1 MGQHGRR
8 IALLTSEL
16 LMGDGGEGHDA
27 VTFLGNS
34 VLVRRSIKSS
44 ASLRKVSGAF
54 LIAKKLVEFRSLFCS
69 CQPICNQRG
78 LDLASIA
85 LRSLSPLQFVIH
97 HQNIVC
103 NWYFD

>member
-16 LMGDGGEGHDA
+16 LMGDGGEEHDG

-44 ASLRKVSGAF
+44 TSLGTCPVRSSSLRSWLSSGVFFARVNQSAISEV
-54 LIAKKLVEFRSLFCS
+54 LI
-69 CQPICNQRG
+69 
-78 LDLASIA
+78 
-85 LRSLSPLQFVIH
+85 
-97 HQNIVC
+97 
-103 NWYFD
+103 